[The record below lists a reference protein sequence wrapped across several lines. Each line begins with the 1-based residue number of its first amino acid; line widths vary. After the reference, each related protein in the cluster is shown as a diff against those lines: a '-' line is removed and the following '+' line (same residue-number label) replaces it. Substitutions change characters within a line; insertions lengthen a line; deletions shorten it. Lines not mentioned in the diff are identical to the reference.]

1 LYLYMTRGD
10 DLMTKSENMQKTEDD
25 VIILLR
31 DLYESYGFKKFK
43 MKTFEE
49 YSLYIENKNF
59 LSNNQIITFTGLNG
73 KLLALK
79 PDITLSIIKNCDAAF
94 DNNEKYYYNEN
105 VYRPH
110 KNNYEYK
117 EIPQMGLELIGNID
131 SYSILET
138 VSIAIKTLKTITNDY
153 LLDISDLDF
162 IGGILDTID
171 CQKQVKLNILSY
183 IKQKNDHDLK
193 HYAKESGLSKSD
205 INLLS
210 AIVNLYGPF
219 PRTLKICETIVNN
232 EKSKRAL
239 NNLKSLYHQLKF
251 YHLHNNI
258 RLDFSIINDLDY
270 YNGIIFQG
278 FVKQVP
284 NAVLSGGRY
293 DKMVK
298 RFGINASAIGFA
310 LYIDE
315 LDKLFQRFS
324 KYDVDA
330 FVLYK
335 DDTDPIKVMGFVN
348 SLISDGKSVRA
359 EKSIPKNLTYSKLY
373 NL

>member
-1 LYLYMTRGD
+1 MPELD
-10 DLMTKSENMQKTEDD
+10 NMQKNEDD

-59 LSNNQIITFTGLNG
+59 LSNKQIITFTGLNG

-79 PDITLSIIKNCDAAF
+79 PDITLSIIKNCGAAF
-94 DNNEKYYYNEN
+94 NNNEKYYYNEN

-110 KNNYEYK
+110 KDSYEYQ

-138 VSIAIKTLKTITNDY
+138 VSLAIKTLKILTSNY

-162 IGGILDTID
+162 IDGILDTID
-171 CQKQVKLNILSY
+171 CQKRVKLNIISY
-183 IKQKNDHDLK
+183 IIQKNEHDLK
-193 HYAKESGLSKSD
+193 HYAKESGLSEND

-210 AIVNLYGPF
+210 TIVNLYGPF
-219 PRTLKICETIVNN
+219 PRTLKACETIVKN

-239 NNLKSLYHQLKF
+239 NNLKSLYHQLKS
-251 YHLHNNI
+251 YGLHNNV

-278 FVKQVP
+278 FVEQVP
-284 NAVLSGGRY
+284 NAVLS
-293 DKMVK
+293 
-298 RFGINASAIGFA
+298 
-310 LYIDE
+310 
-315 LDKLFQRFS
+315 
-324 KYDVDA
+324 
-330 FVLYK
+330 
-335 DDTDPIKVMGFVN
+335 
-348 SLISDGKSVRA
+348 SDLV
-359 EKSIPKNLTYSKLY
+359 
-373 NL
+373 

>member
-1 LYLYMTRGD
+1 MPELD
-10 DLMTKSENMQKTEDD
+10 NMQKNEDD

-59 LSNNQIITFTGLNG
+59 LSNKQIITFTGLNG

-79 PDITLSIIKNCDAAF
+79 PDITLSIIKNCGAAF
-94 DNNEKYYYNEN
+94 NNNEKYYYNEN

-110 KNNYEYK
+110 KDSYEYQ

-138 VSIAIKTLKTITNDY
+138 VSLAIKTLKILTSNY

-162 IGGILDTID
+162 IDGILDTID
-171 CQKQVKLNILSY
+171 CQKRVKLNIISY
-183 IKQKNDHDLK
+183 IIQKNEHDLK
-193 HYAKESGLSKSD
+193 HYAKESGLSEND

-210 AIVNLYGPF
+210 TIVNLYGPF
-219 PRTLKICETIVNN
+219 PHTLKACETIVKN

-239 NNLKSLYHQLKF
+239 NNLKSLYHQLKS
-251 YHLHNNI
+251 YGLHNNV

-278 FVKQVP
+278 FVEQVP

-298 RFGINASAIGFA
+298 RFGINADAIGFA
-310 LYIDE
+310 LYIGE
-315 LDKLFQRFS
+315 LDKLFQRFQ
-324 KYDVDA
+324 KYDIDA

-335 DDTDPIKVMGFVN
+335 DDTDPIKVMKFVN
-348 SLISDGKSVRA
+348 SLTSNGKSVRA
-359 EKSIPKNLTYSKLY
+359 ETSIPKNLTYSKLY
-373 NL
+373 KL